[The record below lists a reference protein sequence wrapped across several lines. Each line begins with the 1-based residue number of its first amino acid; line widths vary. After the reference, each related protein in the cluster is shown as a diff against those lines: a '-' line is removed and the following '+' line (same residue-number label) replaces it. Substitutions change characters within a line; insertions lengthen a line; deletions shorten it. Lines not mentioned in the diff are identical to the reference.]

1 MINITSSIPTIGV
14 YKITSPSGKIYIG
27 QSTNIKYRW
36 KMYYRLACKQQ
47 PKLYNSL
54 LKYTPD
60 KHQFE
65 IIQECSSNQ
74 LNEYEIYYKQQELNK
89 VDQNWNQV
97 LFHNIYD
104 NKPGLGNKKITYQFD
119 LQGNFIKEWKS
130 AKEAG
135 YILDIQ
141 KHDITTCCRGKIKSA
156 GGFRWSYNKDTYFD
170 LTLRIGKTIIQYDK
184 QGNIIQ
190 EWSSL
195 KEAENKLNINK
206 NNISLALTGKNNT
219 AGGFI
224 WKYKINHIYKQN

>member
-1 MINITSSIPTIGV
+1 MININSKVPIVGI
-14 YKITSPSGKIYIG
+14 YKITSPSGKVYIG

-36 KMYYRLACKQQ
+36 EMYYRLACKQQ

-60 KHQFE
+60 KHQFD
-65 IIQECSSNQ
+65 IIRECTLNQ
-74 LNEYEIYYKQQELNK
+74 LNEYEIKYKQQELNRINK
-89 VDQNWNQV
+89 DWKQV
-97 LFHNIYD
+97 LFHNVYD

-119 LQGNFIKEWKS
+119 LQGTFIKEWES

-135 YILDIQ
+135 SILNIQ

-156 GGFRWSYNKDTYFD
+156 GGFRWSYNRDTGFN
-170 LTLRIGKTIIQYDK
+170 LILRTGKAILQCDK

-195 KEAENKLNINK
+195 KEAGEILGISKNI
-206 NNISLALTGKNNT
+206 ISLVLIGKNKT
-219 AGGFI
+219 AGGFV
-224 WKYKINHIYKQN
+224 WQYKN